1 MGFGEDFE
9 NGFEDRLVMSTKGE
23 FDVEEN
29 ALRPKT
35 MEGYV
40 GQNKVKENLSV
51 YISSAKM
58 RGEALDHVLLYG
70 PPGWARRRSRTSSP
84 TSSVCRYG

>member
-29 ALRPKT
+29 ALRPRRLT
-35 MEGYV
+35 M
-40 GQNKVKENLSV
+40 SCCT
-51 YISSAKM
+51 A
-58 RGEALDHVLLYG
+58 R
-70 PPGWARRRSRTSSP
+70 PGWARRRSRISSP
-84 TSSVCRYG
+84 TSSGCRYG